1 MQIVLVH
8 SPLNWK
14 RPLSLV
20 GFLIRKITKTYW
32 NHASFLTYAPGGQKF
47 ILESDI
53 NGVVAIPFKDW
64 AKEQTIA
71 IYDFD
76 YGQAEINKAWGK
88 VGVTKYDF
96 ASLLWFGLVR
106 SLTGKYYG
114 FTVERKAAKKF
125 YCYEYL
131 AWVMGMPNYYNILPN
146 EFIKQIED
154 MGLESLHGTPIKAKD
169 LIDESELD

>member
-8 SPLNWK
+8 TPLSFR

-20 GFLIRKITKTYW
+20 GWAIRKVTKTNW
-32 NHASFLTYAPGGQKF
+32 NHASFLVTINGQKF

-53 NGVVAIPFKDW
+53 NGVVLLPFKDW
-64 AKEQTIA
+64 AKEKTIEV
-71 IYDFD
+71 YSFV
-76 YGQAEINKAWGK
+76 YSKEQERQAFSK

-106 SLTGKYYG
+106 AVTGKYYG
-114 FTVERKAAKKF
+114 YTVERKAAKRF

-131 AWVMGMPNYYNILPN
+131 AWVINHPNWYSILPN
-146 EFIKQIED
+146 EFISYIQSNGYIREYN
-154 MGLESLHGTPIKAKD
+154 GPVKAKD
-169 LIDESELD
+169 VI

>member
-20 GFLIRKITKTYW
+20 GYLIRKITKTYW
-32 NHASFLTYAPGGQKF
+32 NHASFLITLYGQKF

-53 NGVVAIPFKDW
+53 KGVVLIPFKEW
-64 AKEQTIA
+64 VGEKTIM
-71 IYDFD
+71 IYEAQLSRED
-76 YGQAEINKAWGK
+76 IVKAMSK
-88 VGVTKYDF
+88 IGVTKYDF

-106 SLTGKYYG
+106 SVTGRYYG
-114 FTVERKAAKKF
+114 FTVERRAAKTF

-131 AWVMGMPNYYNILPN
+131 GWVMNMPNWYKVLPN
-146 EFIKQIED
+146 EFVTY
-154 MGLESLHGTPIKAKD
+154 LEENKYRKVFEEPVKAKT
-169 LIDESELD
+169 LIK

>member
-8 SPLNWK
+8 SPLNFK
-14 RPLSLV
+14 RPLSIV
-20 GFLIRKITKTYW
+20 GYLIRKITKTYW
-32 NHASFLTYAPGGQKF
+32 NHASFLVTIHGQKF

-53 NGVVAIPFKDW
+53 NGVVALPFKDW
-64 AKEQTIA
+64 AMEKTIA
-71 IYDFD
+71 IYNFD
-76 YGQAEINKAWGK
+76 YGQVELNKAWGK

-96 ASLLWFGLVR
+96 GSLLWFGLIR

-131 AWVMGMPNYYNILPN
+131 AWVMNMEGWYNILPN
-146 EFIKQIED
+146 EFIARIED
-154 MGLESLHGTPIKAKD
+154 MGLEPIHAHPIKAKD
-169 LIDESELD
+169 LIEDEMD